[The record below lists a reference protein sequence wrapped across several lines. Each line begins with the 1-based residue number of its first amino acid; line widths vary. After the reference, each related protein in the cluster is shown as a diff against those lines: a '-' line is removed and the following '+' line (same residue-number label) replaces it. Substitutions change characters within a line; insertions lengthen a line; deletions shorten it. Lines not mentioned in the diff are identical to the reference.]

1 MTALRQISAVAVV
14 VSWIVD
20 IVGTNVIAFVYF
32 LWATVTGR
40 VDPETLADQRKL
52 MANPDVFLTLLVV
65 GTAVSVAA
73 GYVAARMAGRAPLLH
88 GLLSSIGGIAA
99 GLLTLQTTLE
109 STSLGL
115 VVLGFAIAPVAGL
128 LGGYV
133 ELRHARVRPQSA
145 D

>member
-1 MTALRQISAVAVV
+1 VTAIRQISVMAVV

-20 IVGTNVIAFVYF
+20 IVGTNVVALVFF
-32 LWATVTGR
+32 LWAMLTRR
-40 VDPETLADQRKL
+40 VDPEAFTDQRKL
-52 MANPDVFLTLLVV
+52 MASPDVFVTLLVV
-65 GTAVSVAA
+65 GIAVSVLA

-99 GLLTLQTTLE
+99 GLLTLEKTLE
-109 STSLGL
+109 STPPAL
-115 VVLGFAIAPVAGL
+115 VLLGFVIAPITGL

-133 ELRHARVRPQSA
+133 ELRHARVRAQSA